1 MVSPMTSVR
10 SGLEAGAPAKAPLDS
25 QNEYGGTRQR
35 GAFTV
40 VVLLLGVA
48 LRIWNYAGNAA
59 LSLDEILVGRN
70 ILELPMR
77 VLVTEPLRLD
87 QVAPRGFLFIEKLAV
102 LALGENEL
110 ALRLFPLLCSI
121 AGLLLFARLASR
133 TLVGVG
139 APFAVMLYAI
149 GLPFIFYGAVVKQYG
164 IDATA
169 TIVLLLLVLDLR
181 ERDFSTRRL
190 ILHGAVGFAIVWFSQ
205 ASVFVMTGIGIAIGV
220 EWLLTRER
228 RLGRVLLIAMPVWA
242 IAAAAAVV
250 VGLHSMTPGTREFMD
265 DFWGQGFFPWP
276 LHGMA
281 DLEWFWSRGIS
292 VFTSPNLLRYEL
304 PAVCLIVSLLG
315 AAALWRRRRDVALV
329 LTGPVVVTLAA
340 AIAHQYPFRDRLVL
354 FLMPCVLLAL
364 AAGAESIR
372 EMASRLHPALGGSLV
387 VALAVPPVLAV
398 ARNPLPYETERIRD
412 VLTYLQHHRRPGDV
426 VYSFPLTRIS
436 LLYYGERYGLPRDSW
451 MTGVC
456 DRNDTRAFIRD
467 VDRFRG
473 APRVWVIPAGHRPF
487 RNARVAVQQYLGT
500 IGVKRDSLVAA
511 SFTLGRAGIDLYDLS
526 DTVRLRKADAG
537 SFPVPPAPTDPR
549 PGCRD
554 WARAGGAA
562 DSTLR

>member
-1 MVSPMTSVR
+1 MANPTTSVR
-10 SGLEAGAPAKAPLDS
+10 SGPDTGAHGKALVGS
-25 QNEYGGTRQR
+25 QTGYGGTRQR
-35 GAFTV
+35 RAFTV
-40 VVLLLGVA
+40 AVLLLGVA
-48 LRIWNYAGNAA
+48 LRVWNYAGNAA

-77 VLVTEPLRLD
+77 VLVSEPLRLD

-102 LALGENEL
+102 LAFGENEL

-133 TLVGVG
+133 VLAGW
-139 APFAVMLYAI
+139 APPFAVMLYAI

-169 TIVLLLLVLDLR
+169 TIMLLLLALDLR
-181 ERDFSTRRL
+181 ERDLSTTRL
-190 ILHGAVGFAIVWFSQ
+190 LFYGAAGFAIVWFSQ

-220 EWLLTRER
+220 EWLLTREH
-228 RLGRVLLIAMPVWA
+228 RLVRVLLIAMPVWA

-265 DFWGQGFFPWP
+265 DFWGQGFFPRP
-276 LHGMA
+276 LHGIA
-281 DLEWFWSRGIS
+281 DLGWFWSRGVS

-304 PAVCLIVSLLG
+304 PAVYLLVSLLG
-315 AAALWRRRRDVALV
+315 MAALWRRRRDVALI
-329 LTGPVVVTLAA
+329 LSAPVVVTLVA

-354 FLMPCVLLAL
+354 FLLPCVLLAL

-372 EMASRLHPALGGSLV
+372 GIASRPHPALGVSLI
-387 VALAVPPVLAV
+387 VAFAVPAV
-398 ARNPLPYETERIRD
+398 IALVRNPLPYETERMRD
-412 VLTYLQHHRRPGDV
+412 VLVYLQHHRRPGDV

-436 LLYYGERYGLPRDSW
+436 LLYYGERYGLPRDAW

-456 DRNDTRAFIRD
+456 DRNDTRAYIRD

-473 APRVWVIPAGHRPF
+473 APRVWVIPPGQRPF
-487 RNARVAVQQYLGT
+487 RSARVAVQQYLGA
-500 IGVKRDSLVAA
+500 IGVKRDSLAVA

-526 DTVRLRKADAG
+526 DTIRLRQADAG
-537 SFPVPPAPTDPR
+537 TFPVPPAPTDPR

-554 WARAGGAA
+554 WARPGGAA
-562 DSTLR
+562 DTPLR